1 MAANEMKNTNEPGF
15 VKKVWITGSI
25 FALIVV
31 ILLLVK
37 ATFNVFLLLLAGSL
51 IAVYFRGLS
60 SLIQRKT
67 GWKPGISLAISI
79 AGTFLLIITVFWLIG
94 AKLQTQI
101 AELSDTLPSTIEN
114 AKAQLM
120 KSPFGQKIVEKA
132 SSPESMQKAQSLAG
146 RVFQSTF
153 GVFGDLYVILFLG
166 IFFTASPKLYRD
178 GIIQLVPK
186 GGQKKAKDVWSKV
199 GENLQKWLKGQ
210 LFAMF
215 VVFVLTSIGLLI
227 LGVPMWLALAIIA
240 GLLNFIPNFGP
251 IIAMIPAVLVALM
264 QGPGTAAIVAGIYI
278 LVQVIESNFITPMI
292 QQKLVNIP
300 PALIIIAQLLMAPL
314 TGGWGLVLAT
324 PLMVILIVLVKE
336 LYVNNQQTE
345 SS

>member
-1 MAANEMKNTNEPGF
+1 MTANEMKNKNEPGF
-15 VKKVWITGSI
+15 VKKVWITGSV
-25 FALIVV
+25 FALIAV
-31 ILLLVK
+31 ILLLLK
-37 ATFNVFLLLLAGSL
+37 ATFNVFLLMLAGSL
-51 IAVYFRGLS
+51 IAVFFRGLS

-67 GWKPGISLAISI
+67 GWKSAVSLTISI
-79 AGTFLLIITVFWLIG
+79 AGTFILVIAIFWLIG

-101 AELSDTLPSTIEN
+101 AELTDTLPKTIEN

-120 KSPFGQKIVEKA
+120 KSPVGQKIVEKA
-132 SSPESMQKAQSLAG
+132 SSPESMQKAQSLAA
-146 RVFQSTF
+146 RFFQSTF

-178 GIIQLVPK
+178 GIIQMVPK
-186 GGQKKAKDVWSKV
+186 KGQKKAQDVLSKV
-199 GENLQKWLKGQ
+199 GENLKKWLKGQ

-251 IIAMIPAVLVALM
+251 LIAMIPAVLVALM
-264 QGPGTAAIVAGIYI
+264 QGPVTAAIVAGIYI
-278 LVQVIESNFITPMI
+278 LVQVIESNFITPTI

-336 LYVNNQQTE
+336 LYVNNQQLD
-345 SS
+345 SN

>member
-1 MAANEMKNTNEPGF
+1 MTANEIKNKQEPGF

-31 ILLLVK
+31 ILLLLK

-51 IAVYFRGLS
+51 IAVFFRGLS

-67 GWKPGISLAISI
+67 GWKPAVSLTISI
-79 AGTFLLIITVFWLIG
+79 AGTFILIIAVFWLIG
-94 AKLQTQI
+94 AKLQTQV
-101 AELSDTLPSTIEN
+101 AELTDTLPKTIEN

-120 KSPFGQKIVEKA
+120 KSPVGQKIVEKA
-132 SSPESMQKAQSLAG
+132 SSPESMHKAQSLAG
-146 RVFQSTF
+146 RFFQSTF

-186 GGQKKAKDVWSKV
+186 KGQKKAQDVWSKV
-199 GENLQKWLKGQ
+199 GDNLKKWLKGQ

-251 IIAMIPAVLVALM
+251 LIAMVPAVLVALM
-264 QGPGTAAIVAGIYI
+264 QGPATAAIVAGIYI
-278 LVQVIESNFITPMI
+278 LVQVVESNFITPMI

-324 PLMVILIVLVKE
+324 PFMVILIVLVKE
-336 LYVNNQQTE
+336 LYVNKQQIE